1 MEKRRIRN
9 GKTQILI
16 FRKFFRDKSGKIVYA
31 PAGKVFPIWV
41 DQ

>member
-1 MEKRRIRN
+1 MENKRIRN

-16 FRKFFRDKSGKIVYA
+16 FRKYFRDKTGKTVYA
-31 PAGKVFPIWV
+31 PPGKVFPIWV